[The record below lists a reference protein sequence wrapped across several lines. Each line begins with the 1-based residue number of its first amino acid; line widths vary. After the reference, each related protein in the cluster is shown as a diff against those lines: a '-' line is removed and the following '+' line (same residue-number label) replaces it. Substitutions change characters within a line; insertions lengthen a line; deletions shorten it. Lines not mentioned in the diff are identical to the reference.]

1 MSALKER
8 AKQLIDQLPDEVVSQ
23 LLEDLEDALDLE
35 DLEKAIAAE
44 GHQPGIPLHEF
55 SLEQLR
61 PRGEALFM
69 SYALTIKH
77 RSKAY

>member
-35 DLEKAIAAE
+35 RPSQPLIQAKQLSCTNSCAA
-44 GHQPGIPLHEF
+44 
-55 SLEQLR
+55 
-61 PRGEALFM
+61 
-69 SYALTIKH
+69 
-77 RSKAY
+77 

>member
-35 DLEKAIAAE
+35 EAIATSDPSQAVELHEFLRRLRAE
-44 GHQPGIPLHEF
+44 GHP
-55 SLEQLR
+55 
-61 PRGEALFM
+61 AV
-69 SYALTIKH
+69 K
-77 RSKAY
+77 

>member
-35 DLEKAIAAE
+35 QAIAAE

-55 SLEQLR
+55 IEQLR
-61 PRGEALFM
+61 QEGKL
-69 SYALTIKH
+69 S
-77 RSKAY
+77 S

>member
-35 DLEKAIAAE
+35 KAIAAE
-44 GHQPGIPLHEF
+44 RHQPSIPLREF
-55 SLEQLR
+55 MEQLCQE
-61 PRGEALFM
+61 GKL
-69 SYALTIKH
+69 S
-77 RSKAY
+77 S